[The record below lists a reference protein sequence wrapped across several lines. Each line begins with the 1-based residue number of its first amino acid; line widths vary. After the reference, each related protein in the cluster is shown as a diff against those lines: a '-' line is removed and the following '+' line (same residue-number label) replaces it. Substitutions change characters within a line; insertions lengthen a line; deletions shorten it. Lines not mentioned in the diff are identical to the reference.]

1 MRRDREQFN
10 DLIQLKKERYYVKK
24 KKRTR
29 AVAAVCSACCCVAL
43 AILVW
48 PSITGQTMTY
58 PKNSQYED
66 AYKASDS
73 QPEVQTAGSGLVE
86 FSRSVDQKGFA
97 LVGQPGKSA
106 LLFSAE
112 AGTGTE
118 YSKLCRWLADLKL
131 DRTAETPGL
140 SGAVYAVTFE
150 GSIEYSLYVGEDCI
164 YNDNG
169 ECYALTQSEMASF
182 LELTAEATK

>member
-24 KKRTR
+24 KKR
-29 AVAAVCSACCCVAL
+29 AHVAAAVCSACCCVAL

-48 PSITGQTMTY
+48 PSITGQMMTY
-58 PKNSQYED
+58 PKNLQYED

-73 QPEVQTAGSGLVE
+73 QPDVQATSGGLVE
-86 FSRSVDQKGFA
+86 FSKSVDQKGFA

-118 YSKLCRWLADLKL
+118 YSRLCRWLADLKL
-131 DRTAETPGL
+131 DHAAETPGL
-140 SGAVYAVTFE
+140 SEAVYAVTFE
-150 GSIEYSLYVGEDCI
+150 GSIEYSLYVGGDCI

-169 ECYALTQSEMASF
+169 ECYVLTQSELASF
-182 LELTAEATK
+182 YELAAEVKK